1 MLSRV
6 KTTNRRLTR
15 PAALLGAGLLTAS
28 LALTGCSGGDDVEA
42 YCDTLSTAKEDIDAL
57 EAGDPGAFSTA
68 FEAFETLS
76 EEAPEEVADEWATMN
91 EGVQQIE
98 DAFAD
103 AGLELNELGDVM
115 TGEIPE
121 GVDMEKLEQ
130 LDTTLEELDSPEF
143 NEASDAISEHAEQE
157 CDITLG
163 E

>member
-1 MLSRV
+1 
-6 KTTNRRLTR
+6 
-15 PAALLGAGLLTAS
+15 
-28 LALTGCSGGDDVEA
+28 
-42 YCDTLSTAKEDIDAL
+42 
-57 EAGDPGAFSTA
+57 
-68 FEAFETLS
+68 
-76 EEAPEEVADEWATMN
+76 MN

-103 AGLELNELGDVM
+103 AGLELDDLGDVM

-130 LDTTLEELDSPEF
+130 LGTTLEELDSPEF
-143 NEASDAISEHAEQE
+143 QEASDAISEHAEQE

>member
-1 MLSRV
+1 MLSGV

-28 LALTGCSGGDDVEA
+28 LALTGCSGGDDIEA
-42 YCDTLSTAKEDIDAL
+42 YCDTLSEAKEDIDAL

-68 FEAFETLS
+68 FEAFETLAD
-76 EEAPEEVADEWATMN
+76 EAPEEVADEWATMN

-103 AGLELNELGDVM
+103 AGLELNELSDVM
-115 TGEIPE
+115 SGDIPE

-130 LDTTLEELDSPEF
+130 LGTELESLDSPEF

>member
-1 MLSRV
+1 MLRRV
-6 KTTNRRLTR
+6 KNTNRRLTR

-28 LALTGCSGGDDVEA
+28 LALTGCSGGGDTEA

-68 FEAFETLS
+68 FEAFDALAD
-76 EEAPEEVADEWATMN
+76 EAPEEVADDWATMN
-91 EGVQQIE
+91 EGVEQIE
-98 DAFAD
+98 AAFAD
-103 AGLELNELGDVM
+103 AGLELDELGDVM
-115 TGEIPE
+115 SGEIPE
-121 GVDMEKLEQ
+121 GVDMEKLEN
-130 LDTTLEELDSPEF
+130 LGTTLEELDSPEF

>member
-1 MLSRV
+1 MLSQV

-28 LALTGCSGGDDVEA
+28 LALTGCSGNDTEA
-42 YCDTLSTAKEDIDAL
+42 YCDTLASAKEDIDAL

-68 FEAFETLS
+68 FEAFETLA

-98 DAFAD
+98 AAFAE
-103 AGLELNELGDVM
+103 AGLELDELGDVM
-115 TGEIPE
+115 SGEIPE

-130 LDTTLEELDSPEF
+130 LGSELESLDSPEF